1 MPHDAGEH
9 PVVSMSITQNVTMDR
24 GRPRSSNDCCRGP
37 LGIRRLAGLVAGR
50 LVSGRVVAG
59 RVVAGRV
66 VVALIV
72 ALGIAGAGLPVVWP
86 ATRPRVRSGRIA
98 DADIEHMLVERI
110 FA

>member
-37 LGIRRLAGLVAGR
+37 LGIRRLACL
-50 LVSGRVVAG
+50 
-59 RVVAGRV
+59 VAGRV

-72 ALGIAGAGLPVVWP
+72 ALGFAGAARPVVWP
-86 ATRPRVRSGRIA
+86 ATRRRVRSGRMA